1 MKKIKYFM
9 LFIIMLIP
17 VCVNALN
24 LSDLPPEIQTKE
36 GIVFNIEDDKYAA
49 YVYDVY
55 DELNIITDDVASFSV
70 EGNKNIILNDDITI
84 QNFKFVTKDGFNE
97 IAIVPFVIHKQ
108 GFGNQSII
116 LTDIDVVGYD
126 LKYNPEKSDYVVS
139 VPSNIDEVY
148 IKTTKEG
155 NLTIVNGDGLVEL
168 KDKKTKVEITVIND
182 NVGIN
187 TYTVTIVKKNTTFNI
202 IIVTIII
209 FGLLV
214 GVLLFFFKK
223 YQDKLSKIDPNILK
237 SKVKELDVED
247 IIKKNAEKKEEINAI
262 SNETITPGVLT
273 PRTLIPEEDK
283 K

>member
-97 IAIVPFVIHKQ
+97 IATVPFVIHKQ
-108 GFGNQSII
+108 GPGNQSII

-202 IIVTIII
+202 IIVIIII

>member
-108 GFGNQSII
+108 GPGNQSII

-202 IIVTIII
+202 IIVIIII